1 MKSVYPFFFFLVA
14 LLFHRE
20 YLKDIDE
27 INVAKWAAPER
38 EKIRSCLI
46 NGLRVFRNAGG
57 NSNGGVNEAWRCVG
71 EEMEAAAEA
80 HRLWG
85 IALSEQL
92 AKPLRVSLSKIII
105 NASCRKRRKRLASLS
120 IRAIVLT

>member
-1 MKSVYPFFFFLVA
+1 VA
-14 LLFHRE
+14 RCEIGVAHNIISSPPNTDHDLL
-20 YLKDIDE
+20 
-27 INVAKWAAPER
+27 
-38 EKIRSCLI
+38 
-46 NGLRVFRNAGG
+46 FRNAGG

-92 AKPLRVSLSKIII
+92 AKPLRVSLKSEFLE
-105 NASCRKRRKRLASLS
+105 R
-120 IRAIVLT
+120 

>member
-1 MKSVYPFFFFLVA
+1 MKSVSFFFLVA
-14 LLFHRE
+14 PLFHRGRF
-20 YLKDIDE
+20 KDIDD
-27 INVAKWAAPER
+27 INIARWAALER

-105 NASCRKRRKRLASLS
+105 TRRVAKGGKDWRHYVH
-120 IRAIVLT
+120 AIVLT

>member
-1 MKSVYPFFFFLVA
+1 MRYSC
-14 LLFHRE
+14 
-20 YLKDIDE
+20 KDID
-27 INVAKWAAPER
+27 IARWTAAEK

-46 NGLRVFRNAGG
+46 SGLRVFRNAG

-92 AKPLRVSLSKIII
+92 AKPLRVSLPKIIATHRVVKGGKDCI
-105 NASCRKRRKRLASLS
+105 TVYARSY
-120 IRAIVLT
+120 LT